1 MARQHYISEKIDT
14 SKLDREVTFTGT
26 KWNSS
31 LQHFHHLLMGTS
43 FGTPFT
49 LLLFGLWCLVGLGDN
64 DANSAPLESKL
75 TFTKIVLIV
84 ATIFA

>member
-1 MARQHYISEKIDT
+1 MEFIITTLSSSPNGHFFWDT
-14 SKLDREVTFTGT
+14 LYFTTF
-26 KWNSS
+26 WS
-31 LQHFHHLLMGTS
+31 LVSGR
-43 FGTPFT
+43 
-49 LLLFGLWCLVGLGDN
+49 VGDN